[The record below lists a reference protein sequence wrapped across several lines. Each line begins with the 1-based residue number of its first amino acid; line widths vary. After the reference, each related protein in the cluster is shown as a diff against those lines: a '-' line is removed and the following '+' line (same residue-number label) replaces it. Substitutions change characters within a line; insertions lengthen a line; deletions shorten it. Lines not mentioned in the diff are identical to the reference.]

1 MDMGLVFFWTGP
13 IGLGVFLAGLGLLP
27 WASARRGRSS
37 VPCTSDQARLSV
49 GHVLQ
54 PGRRCICVGL
64 PNARCLQDFTYLKE
78 SLS

>member
-37 VPCTSDQARLSV
+37 IP
-49 GHVLQ
+49 
-54 PGRRCICVGL
+54 
-64 PNARCLQDFTYLKE
+64 
-78 SLS
+78 